1 MVLSRLVSS
10 CLVSSRFVSCIL
22 FGILFMLLFYQSFS
36 YCVLLSRKPRVWL
49 EYVICLVRLVIVHFS
64 KCFSITII
72 IGVLMA
78 PPTTISIVAI
88 ELLSELVEHS
98 WQYKLSSDVVKILEI
113 GFVQKCIFL
122 RSDIKKLYYGRT
134 YVSIHQ
140 KHLEQLTC
148 YQRNMINI
156 LLHFVVTIII

>member
-22 FGILFMLLFYQSFS
+22 FDIFFMLLFYQSFS

-113 GFVQKCIFL
+113 GFVKKCIFL
-122 RSDIKKLYYGRT
+122 RSDIKKSHCGGT
-134 YVSIHQ
+134 WF
-140 KHLEQLTC
+140 C
-148 YQRNMINI
+148 PN
-156 LLHFVVTIII
+156 